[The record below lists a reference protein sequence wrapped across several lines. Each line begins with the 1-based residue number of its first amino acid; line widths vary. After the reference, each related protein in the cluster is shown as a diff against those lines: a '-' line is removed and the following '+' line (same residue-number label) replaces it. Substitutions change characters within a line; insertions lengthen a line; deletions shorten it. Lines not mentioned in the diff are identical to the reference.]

1 MACSKC
7 SKKRISSIKTLTISG
22 SSKTFLQREIDDN
35 VYFVQATS
43 NTMVDIGQEV
53 VRFLPGQLVNMTGT
67 LLCSILAIDARL
79 FRFRHSSDRAKFL
92 KVHSSF
98 RGVI

>member
-7 SKKRISSIKTLTISG
+7 SKKKISSIKTLIVSD
-22 SSKTFLQREIDDN
+22 SFKAFSRHEIDDN

-43 NTMVDIGQEV
+43 NTIVDIGQEV

-67 LLCSILAIDARL
+67 LLCSILASDARL
-79 FRFRHSSDRAKFL
+79 FRFRRNAERVKFL
-92 KVHSSF
+92 EAHSSF